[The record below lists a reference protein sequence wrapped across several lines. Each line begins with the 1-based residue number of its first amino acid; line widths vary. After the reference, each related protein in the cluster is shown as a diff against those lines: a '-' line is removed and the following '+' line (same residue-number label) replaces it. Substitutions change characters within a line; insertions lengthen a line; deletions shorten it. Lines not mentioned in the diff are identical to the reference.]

1 MEKQEQ
7 VDRAGRALRRV
18 LTERNGPLHD
28 SAPLESGQEQ
38 EDSEPAAKD

>member
-7 VDRAGRALRRV
+7 VTGQGEPCGCV
-18 LTERNGPLHD
+18 LTEGNGPLHD